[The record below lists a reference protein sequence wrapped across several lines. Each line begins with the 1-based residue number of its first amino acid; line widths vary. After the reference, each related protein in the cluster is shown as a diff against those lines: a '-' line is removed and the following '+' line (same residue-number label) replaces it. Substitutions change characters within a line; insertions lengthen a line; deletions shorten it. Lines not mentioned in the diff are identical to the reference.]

1 VRTRLHI
8 GELGFAL
15 IVLIGL
21 GIGLHLAAFVLF
33 GVSLFGVFY
42 WIIPF
47 VPAFLMALAHP
58 KPHRAAA
65 RLRVN

>member
-1 VRTRLHI
+1 MRLYI

-15 IVLIGL
+15 MVLIGF
-21 GIGLHLAAFVLF
+21 GISVHLAAFVLF
-33 GVSLFGVFY
+33 GVSLFGLFY

-58 KPHRAAA
+58 KPHRVAA
-65 RLRVN
+65 RLPVK